1 MQQRFVSVL
10 EAAGLYVFEHEWR
23 ECFGRIRQ
31 ALAFSRW
38 IPARMKLGC
47 LSVRTQLLIIAGVSS
62 VGAVDAWAADPVAA
76 EALFQ
81 QGKQLVGE
89 KKYAEA
95 CPKYD
100 ASYKLDP
107 TLGTLLNLAD
117 CLEKEGRIATAW
129 STWGAAMEQAQRD
142 KDSRSEYAAERR
154 QALVPKLP
162 KVVIRASNMVAGV
175 TVFWDNVELAPAALG
190 VEMPTD
196 SAEHM
201 LVVRRD
207 DGAIL
212 HEQRVRIAAEG
223 KKTEIPLDIA
233 ALDRD
238 KPRLAGWSG
247 AGKSQRN
254 AGIVIGSVGAAAL
267 VTAGGLTLA
276 AMLGRDQANET
287 GACVDKFC
295 TPAGIE
301 SIQSARTFSEAGQ
314 WIGLG
319 GIIAFSV
326 GATLFFAAPSTAGTA
341 PKVAASRRPS
351 ETVAIVP
358 IPSRVWVS
366 PWAGPTGGGVVFG
379 GVL

>member
-1 MQQRFVSVL
+1 
-10 EAAGLYVFEHEWR
+10 
-23 ECFGRIRQ
+23 
-31 ALAFSRW
+31 
-38 IPARMKLGC
+38 MKLGC
-47 LSVRTQLLIIAGVSS
+47 LSVRTRLLILAGVSS
-62 VGAVDAWAADPVAA
+62 VGVSDAWAGDTVAA

-81 QGKQLVGE
+81 AGKQLVGE

-117 CLEKEGRIATAW
+117 CLEKEGRTATAW

-142 KDSRSEYAAERR
+142 KDSRSEYAVERR

-162 KVVIRASNMVAGV
+162 KIVIRASNVVAGV
-175 TVFWDNVELAPAALG
+175 KVFWDNAELAPAAFG

-196 SAEHM
+196 PVEHT

-207 DGAIL
+207 DGVVL
-212 HEQRVRIAAEG
+212 HEQRVRIVAEG

-238 KPRLAGWSG
+238 KPRLVGSSG
-247 AGKSQRN
+247 GGSSQRN
-254 AGIVIGSVGAAAL
+254 VGIVIGSVGAAAL
-267 VTAGGLTLA
+267 VTAGALTLA
-276 AMLGRDQANET
+276 AVLRRDEANES

-326 GATLFFAAPSTAGTA
+326 GATLFFAAPSTAAPA
-341 PKVAASRRPS
+341 PKVAGTRRLS
-351 ETVAIVP
+351 ESVAIVP
-358 IPSRVWVS
+358 TPTRVWVS